1 VALAL
6 GLILDVPHVWDDE
19 DLPGPGVLPH
29 LVVEPDHRLSVQ
41 TALTDDH
48 TNEDGIRCQP
58 VDYRKVRYV
67 VVSIARIKDEGFIKR
82 RRQHTG
88 DNL

>member
-1 VALAL
+1 MALAL

-41 TALTDDH
+41 TALTMMITNKDD
-48 TNEDGIRCQP
+48 TRCQP
-58 VDYRKVRYV
+58 
-67 VVSIARIKDEGFIKR
+67 IKEGMYLI
-82 RRQHTG
+82 Q
-88 DNL
+88 LYE